1 MGYGAGPGFDGGR
14 DERMT
19 PDEAIKDARAGNLRP
34 VYLVVGEEVV
44 LVQGVVKALRSAA
57 MKDGIEG
64 LNEDLFNAG
73 DGDLRDSAESP
84 IGAARMMPM
93 MARRRLVLVRGLE
106 RWEGK
111 DDKTH
116 GAASEADKPKGKV
129 RAPLDDLA
137 EYAKEPA
144 DTCVLVLVATKLHGQ
159 RRLMT
164 LAKKQGFLVACDA
177 VSQRELPRFIE
188 GRAKELGH
196 AIDREAAGDLAAM
209 VGPDLGTVFDA
220 LERLSLY
227 VGPEGRITES
237 AIADVITRVRP
248 ATSWNLVD
256 AVFQRRMGAAL
267 ALVAE
272 LEGDA
277 DLMVLGSIAS
287 SVRQAIKFD
296 GLLQA
301 GESVDAA
308 ASRANVQPWKV
319 DALRSQLK
327 RLQPGALNRWIDR
340 IAEADRALKGSRRT
354 GTSVLETLVVDLCS

>member
-1 MGYGAGPGFDGGR
+1 
-14 DERMT
+14 MT
-19 PDEAIKDARAGNLRP
+19 PDEAIRDARAGNLRP
-34 VYLVVGEEVV
+34 VYLVTGEEVV
-44 LVQGVVKALRSAA
+44 LVQGVVKALRAAA

-64 LNEDLFNAG
+64 LNEDLYTAG
-73 DGDLRDSAESP
+73 EGDLRDSAESP

-93 MARRRLVLVRGLE
+93 MARRRFVLVRGLE
-106 RWEGK
+106 RWESREEK
-111 DDKTH
+111 
-116 GAASEADKPKGKV
+116 AAEREAEKPKGKV

-144 DTCVLVLVATKLHGQ
+144 DSAVMVLVAQKLHGQ
-159 RRLMT
+159 RRLVT
-164 LAKKQGFLVACDA
+164 LAKKQGFLVACDPVA
-177 VSQRELPRFIE
+177 PRELPRFIE

-196 AIDREAAGDLAAM
+196 AIDREAAGDLANL

-227 VGPEGRITES
+227 VGPEGRITEG

-256 AVFQRRMGAAL
+256 AIFQRRLGAAL

-272 LEGDA
+272 LEADA

-296 GLLQA
+296 GLVQA
-301 GESVDAA
+301 GEPVDAA
-308 ASRANVQPWKV
+308 AQRAGVQPWKV
-319 DALRSQLK
+319 DALRAQLR
-327 RLQPGALNRWIDR
+327 RLDPGALHRWIDR
-340 IAEADRALKGSRRT
+340 IAEADRALKGSKRP
-354 GTSVLETLVVDLCS
+354 GTSVLETLVIDLCA